1 MKYFVTVLVS
11 LQQIYYA
18 YHIYTFRIK
27 CKSCDKSI
35 VGNTTFKRHCQ
46 TETHIRNTL
55 ALRIRCNQLVNT
67 AKYGPES
74 VVSALSTHQGLH
86 SPHVILN
93 CTTSYESNKA
103 DPDFAIRNAT
113 GMLTSERNAIG
124 MLTTERN
131 ATGMLT
137 TERNA
142 TGMLT
147 TERNAIGMLTTERN
161 ATGMLT
167 TERNAI
173 GMLTTGMLT
182 TERNATGMLTT
193 ERNATGML
201 TTERNA
207 TGMLTTERNATGMLT
222 TERNATSGRDCVNL
236 VGSRTSVVDG
246 LRTDKGLN
254 MEYAVGSLHVSEN
267 LLKHVQVPLHPTN
280 NENNSTLEVK
290 PSNEDRIFISAIDN
304 PIIPSLK
311 CPEDVFDI

>member
-113 GMLTSERNAIG
+113 GMLTTERNAIG

-147 TERNAIGMLTTERN
+147 TERNAI
-161 ATGMLT
+161 
-167 TERNAI
+167 
-173 GMLTTGMLT
+173 GMLT